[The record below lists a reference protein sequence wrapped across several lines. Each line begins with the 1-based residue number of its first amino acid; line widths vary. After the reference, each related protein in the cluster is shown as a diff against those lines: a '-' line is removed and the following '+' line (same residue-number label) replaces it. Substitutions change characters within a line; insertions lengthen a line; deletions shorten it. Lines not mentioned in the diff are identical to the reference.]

1 MEGGMGLARCSGD
14 LTVLSQHISNI
25 CDKKKA
31 IAKKLIL
38 TLRAIMISQ
47 QIDVVPSDFNYTAW

>member
-47 QIDVVPSDFNYTAW
+47 